1 MRKPPRCSIL
11 YRRVAQ
17 VADRSAESFRG
28 RDSSLEITRQRLER
42 TRSTSKVVSAVR
54 IEIDLSLFRW

>member
-1 MRKPPRCSIL
+1 MG
-11 YRRVAQ
+11 
-17 VADRSAESFRG
+17 SAESFRG

>member
-1 MRKPPRCSIL
+1 MG
-11 YRRVAQ
+11 
-17 VADRSAESFRG
+17 SAESFRG

-54 IEIDLSLFRW
+54 IEIDLSLFRGSAQAAKSLCPILCPT